1 MRISPGGTA
10 VLLLM
15 LPAWLVLGSSA
26 AHAQSG
32 ASKKIDEQLSIQE
45 NIYRSQGRNRPPG
58 YVIDRSLFSYMDTL
72 PPEFGRELAKL
83 GPNDRWL
90 DIGAG
95 QGRAILDYYVPDR
108 DMTEA
113 QEREWRAG
121 RASAVG
127 ISIEDRRT
135 PRWRVIVDGLE
146 PGKAKYLAGKR
157 LRAYSPGELGRYQV
171 ISDVGGGFSYTHNL
185 SQFMEKTLGLLV
197 PNGQFFTVLQNV
209 HCEAENGNPRSAGSP
224 FLTEIEKVGGSR
236 MKVCSWL
243 KSITCVKVQCQ
254 RKAEWDPPIE
264 VYRVQK
270 VCDDVRVPPLV
281 PVHYLA
287 DTPPERRFQLVEL
300 PLSPAANR
308 DASAK

>member
-1 MRISPGGTA
+1 MKSPGA
-10 VLLLM
+10 AALLVLM
-15 LPAWLVLGSSA
+15 LPAWLALCSGAV
-26 AHAQSG
+26 HAQSG
-32 ASKKIDEQLSIQE
+32 ASTKIDEQLSIQE
-45 NIYRSQGRNRPPG
+45 SIYRSQGRNRPPG
-58 YVIDRSLFSYMDTL
+58 YVIDRSLFSYVDTL

-83 GPNDRWL
+83 GPDDRWL

-113 QEREWRAG
+113 QEREWRG
-121 RASAVG
+121 RRAKTVG

-135 PRWRVIVDGLE
+135 PRWRVMVEGLE

-157 LRAYSPGELGRYQV
+157 LREYSQDELGRFQV

-197 PNGQFFTVLQNV
+197 PDGRFYTVLQNV
-209 HCEAENGNPRSAGSP
+209 HCEDGSNKPRYEGSP
-224 FLTEIEKVGGSR
+224 FLTEIEKTDGSR
-236 MKVCSWL
+236 VKVCSWL
-243 KSITCVKVQCQ
+243 KSITCVKVNCQ
-254 RKAEWDPPIE
+254 RKTEWDPPIE

-281 PVHYLA
+281 AVHYLA

-300 PLSPAANR
+300 PLSPAASG